1 MHSMQSST
9 STMHSCIPGPL
20 LRSEFNHPSS
30 PSKTFAVRGRSNSPT
45 CKEII
50 SPSTPKNAST
60 PVLLNARKSSSPGEK
75 PRHAFSTTED
85 VLGNVLLPTQ
95 ERQRQ
100 DGQGSWINKAINML
114 HDVLPTHTSETCEF
128 EYHKNSH
135 VGPALLSLPAIVCNT
150 FNPSQANATPSS
162 PNMVPRPD
170 KQPFCSAI
178 HRQAENLWSSKLAV
192 ADTHSPVLSRILATD
207 TTSPVLPTSWCQS
220 AQPDMLA
227 SPRAPRKGEANR
239 QSLQMN
245 HDHNVRITI
254 EDRACSST
262 GR

>member
-1 MHSMQSST
+1 
-9 STMHSCIPGPL
+9 
-20 LRSEFNHPSS
+20 
-30 PSKTFAVRGRSNSPT
+30 
-45 CKEII
+45 
-50 SPSTPKNAST
+50 
-60 PVLLNARKSSSPGEK
+60 
-75 PRHAFSTTED
+75 
-85 VLGNVLLPTQ
+85 VLLP
-95 ERQRQ
+95 EQRQ

-135 VGPALLSLPAIVCNT
+135 VGPALLSLPAIVCNS

-162 PNMVPRPD
+162 PNMVPRQD
-170 KQPFCSAI
+170 KQPFYSAI

-192 ADTHSPVLSRILATD
+192 ADTP
-207 TTSPVLPTSWCQS
+207 SPVLPRRCQS
-220 AQPDMLA
+220 AQPAMLA
-227 SPRAPRKGEANR
+227 SPRTPRKEEAIR

>member
-1 MHSMQSST
+1 MHSST

-30 PSKTFAVRGRSNSPT
+30 PSKTFAVGGRCRSNSPT
-45 CKEII
+45 CKEIM

-60 PVLLNARKSSSPGEK
+60 PMLLNARKSSSPGEK

-85 VLGNVLLPTQ
+85 VLGNVLLPTP
-95 ERQRQ
+95 EQRQ
-100 DGQGSWINKAINML
+100 DGQGSWIDKAINML

-135 VGPALLSLPAIVCNT
+135 VGPALLSLPAIVCNS

-162 PNMVPRPD
+162 PNMVPRQD
-170 KQPFCSAI
+170 KQPFYSAI

-207 TTSPVLPTSWCQS
+207 TPSPVLRRCQS

-227 SPRAPRKGEANR
+227 SPRTPRKEEAIR